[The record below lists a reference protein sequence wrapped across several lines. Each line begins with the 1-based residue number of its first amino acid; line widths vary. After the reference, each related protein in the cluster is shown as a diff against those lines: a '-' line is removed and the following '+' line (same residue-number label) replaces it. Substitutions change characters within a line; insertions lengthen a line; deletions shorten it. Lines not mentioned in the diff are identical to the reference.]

1 MHIKSKKI
9 MITLILIV
17 LLVVGSGMALAIEKN
32 KEEKRI
38 YNEKIENYTN
48 KIYEKYNNLSTEKD
62 KSKKLS
68 ELKNLITQSEEY
80 KMGNEKDL
88 KVMKAYEDTIKRL
101 KKLFKDD
108 NNNLLQESISN
119 NLEEENRESL
129 TKKFDSLKSL
139 NEKINSQENIV
150 YTEEEKEILTN
161 KIMGFLKQYEDKMY
175 QLDKEAKDLKEKQE
189 AEAKVK
195 LEAEKK
201 SAIEAQ
207 NQSDSNY
214 SKNSTSGNN
223 GQVSSKSSQ
232 SKSTNS
238 NDSSSKASSSS
249 NNNSIST
256 QSEPNSGTSSNS
268 SETSA
273 SKSNEP
279 SDKDYGWS
287 AGSNGENKTDTWV
300 QQNDDGSYSAGV
312 GKGDNEQE
320 LGGWDVE

>member
-1 MHIKSKKI
+1 M
-9 MITLILIV
+9 
-17 LLVVGSGMALAIEKN
+17 VGSGTVIAIEKN
-32 KEEKRI
+32 KQEEKRI
-38 YNEKIENYTN
+38 YNEKIENHIHE
-48 KIYEKYNNLSTEKD
+48 IYKKYNDLSSEKNE
-62 KSKKLS
+62 SKKLN
-68 ELKNLITQSEEY
+68 ELEILVTKSEEY
-80 KMGNEKDL
+80 KTGSEKDV
-88 KVMKAYEDTIKRL
+88 KVIEAYKGSIKKL
-101 KKLFKDD
+101 QKLFKDD
-108 NNNLLQESISN
+108 NDKLLQENTSDNI
-119 NLEEENRESL
+119 EEENRDSL
-129 TKKFDSLKSL
+129 NKKSELLKSL
-139 NEKINSQENIV
+139 NDKVSSQEYIV
-150 YTEEEKEILTN
+150 YNKEEKEILTN